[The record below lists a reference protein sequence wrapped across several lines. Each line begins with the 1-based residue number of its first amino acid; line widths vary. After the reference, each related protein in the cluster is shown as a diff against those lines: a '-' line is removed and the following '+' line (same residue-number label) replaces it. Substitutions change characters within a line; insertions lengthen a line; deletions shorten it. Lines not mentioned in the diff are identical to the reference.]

1 MQKRKVRIIMY
12 NLIALSIVNSILTAT
27 GEIDSCNVTY
37 FVVNFLDV
45 SLDKTCCYTSS
56 EANLDR
62 SPFLYELRRYD
73 DKDTMREEERSK
85 V

>member
-1 MQKRKVRIIMY
+1 MQKRKVRTIKY
-12 NLIALSIVNSILTAT
+12 NYNCIEYNSILTAT

-37 FVVNFLDV
+37 SVVNFLDV

-56 EANLDR
+56 EAKLDR
-62 SPFLYELRRYD
+62 SPYLYELHRYD
-73 DKDTMREEERSK
+73 DKDTTREEERSK